1 MMIPV
6 WPKRIFFGH
15 AGASLEVARKSAFR
29 NMTRATFLASG
40 HTDNKGAKRG
50 WKLMTEGGWK
60 ELLTLLLSQRLE
72 INAIESAL
80 KTASILTDAQVKE
93 IRTQASDTAKAW
105 SSKDGDDVLA
115 LLRVHSSPLAT
126 MSVPRTREQ

>member
-1 MMIPV
+1 
-6 WPKRIFFGH
+6 
-15 AGASLEVARKSAFR
+15 
-29 NMTRATFLASG
+29 
-40 HTDNKGAKRG
+40 
-50 WKLMTEGGWK
+50 MTEGGWK

-80 KTASILTDAQVKE
+80 KTASILTDAQVKV

-105 SSKDGDDVLA
+105 SSKDSDDVLA

>member
-1 MMIPV
+1 
-6 WPKRIFFGH
+6 
-15 AGASLEVARKSAFR
+15 
-29 NMTRATFLASG
+29 
-40 HTDNKGAKRG
+40 
-50 WKLMTEGGWK
+50 MTEGGWK

-80 KTASILTDAQVKE
+80 KSASILTAAQVKE

-105 SSKDGDDVLA
+105 SSKDSDDVLA

-126 MSVPRTREQ
+126 MSVPRTPEQ